1 MPRTLLRD
9 GRHSRRG
16 YSAAVAPDGID
27 DVADMNTRLDRIEQ
41 MAMHRG
47 FAQPYLMWRRQPEA
61 PTIDRR
67 DERPQ
72 REVPLVLR

>member
-1 MPRTLLRD
+1 MDEVGP
-9 GRHSRRG
+9 
-16 YSAAVAPDGID
+16 
-27 DVADMNTRLDRIEQ
+27 MNTRLDRIEQ